1 MKKTLTIL
9 KLKFFAII
17 LLGFIIEN
25 AHAQNRD
32 SISYLMLRV
41 KKIEYSAKNEAYFI
55 YAKSNKL
62 KKNFFI
68 LSPLSREA
76 QLSTQLSPI
85 KKRKSYLFKIEYL
98 NKAHLIFGSGGIY
111 NVFETKIV
119 LKEEHAWYG
128 EIVFAHNLFG
138 IYYEQIP

>member
-1 MKKTLTIL
+1 MKKIITMF
-9 KLKFFAII
+9 KLKILSII
-17 LLGFIIEN
+17 LFGFIIEN

-32 SISYLMLRV
+32 SISCLMLRV
-41 KKIEYSAKNEAYFI
+41 KKIEYSSYDKAYFI

-62 KKNFFI
+62 RKNFLI
-68 LSPLSREA
+68 LSPFSREA

-111 NVFETKIV
+111 NVFNTKIV

-128 EIVFAHNLFG
+128 EIVIAHNLYG